1 MPHGSE
7 EDGPRMIV
15 FEDRVEFIR
24 EDGGHEV
31 YREGK
36 QTEAARERYNY
47 IKSELDDGY
56 LEDRINRITNS
67 ELDVS
72 VDVSQEHLDNIDA
85 IVDAITS
92 EKGRAL
98 SGLLCGQL
106 TIKSIAP
113 EQSVRL
119 HKGSNSSA
127 HFSWKEGLSMRTID
141 SNYIAPT
148 LRDHDLLRVNR
159 DGVMM
164 TRSLAE
170 NYPYSRFYKANI
182 RGAQEEWAE
191 ILSAV
196 ESENG
201 PDPEELL
208 DYLLLSFYNRGERA
222 QEAYESVLSL
232 VDEVTERGLTQR
244 DATRIISEHVSRS
257 DHAARI
263 FEVALHSLFQVKED
277 NSGLPL
283 GYELKPL
290 TQMRS
295 ANKKHGNIGDLEV
308 VAQDAEGRRRIREAW
323 DAKYGL
329 RDLAT
334 EIKEVG
340 DKLSNHPETEIVGLI
355 TSEPVTASYDEII
368 EGIESK
374 HGVDF
379 RLTDFESFV
388 RAQFEGSE
396 GHLSPEDW
404 ITAYAESLCQQR
416 RDRAP
421 IDEPTR
427 EWVKSLGEL
436 LQFDR

>member
-1 MPHGSE
+1 MPNGTA
-7 EDGPRMIV
+7 EDGPRMRIY
-15 FEDRVEFIR
+15 EDRVEFIR
-24 EDGGHEV
+24 EDGGQEI
-31 YREGK
+31 YREGT
-36 QTEAARERYNY
+36 QTEQARERYEA
-47 IKSELDDGY
+47 IKTELGEGY
-56 LEDRINRITNS
+56 LKSRIDRVTDPDT
-67 ELDVS
+67 EVS
-72 VDVSQEHLDNIDA
+72 VTAAEKQLKNIDS
-85 IVDAITS
+85 IVDSITS

-113 EQSVRL
+113 NQSVRL
-119 HKGSNSSA
+119 HKGSKSSA
-127 HFSWKEGLSMRTID
+127 HFSWKEGISMRTID

-182 RGAQEEWAE
+182 RGAQEEWAD
-191 ILSAV
+191 ILDAV

-201 PDPEELL
+201 PDPQELL

-232 VDEVTERGLTQR
+232 VAEVTERGVTQR
-244 DATRIISEHVSRS
+244 DATRIITEHVTQST
-257 DHAARI
+257 HAARI

-295 ANKKHGNIGDLEV
+295 ANKKHGNIGDLEI
-308 VAQDAEGRRRIREAW
+308 VAKNSEGRRRIKEAW

-340 DKLSNHPETEIVGLI
+340 DKLSNHPETEVVGLV
-355 TSEPVTASYDEII
+355 TSEPVEASYDELIRR
-368 EGIESK
+368 IESK
-374 HGVDF
+374 HDVDF
-379 RLTDFESFV
+379 QLIDVDSFV
-388 RAQFEGSE
+388 RTQFEEHGD
-396 GHLSPEDW
+396 HLSPEEW
-404 ITAYAESLCQQR
+404 IVAYAESLCQKR

-427 EWVKSLGEL
+427 KWVESLGEL

>member
-1 MPHGSE
+1 MPNGSA
-7 EDGPRMIV
+7 EDGPQMLV

-24 EDGGHEV
+24 EDGGHEI
-31 YREGK
+31 YREGT
-36 QTEAARERYNY
+36 QTKEARERYER
-47 IKSELDDGY
+47 IKSELEEGY
-56 LEDRINRITNS
+56 LKNRISRVVNS
-67 ELDVS
+67 DSDVS
-72 VDVSQEHLDNIDA
+72 VDVSQEQLDNIDA

-98 SGLLCGQL
+98 SGLLCNQL

-119 HKGSNSSA
+119 HKGSRSSA

-148 LRDHDLLRVNR
+148 LRDYDLLRVNR

-182 RGAQEEWAE
+182 RGAQEEWAD

-232 VDEVTERGLTQR
+232 VDEVVERGVTQR
-244 DATRIISEHVSRS
+244 DVTRIITEHVTRS
-257 DHAARI
+257 AHAARI

-295 ANKKHGNIGDLEV
+295 ANKKHGNIGDLEI
-308 VAQDAEGRRRIREAW
+308 VAKENEGRRHIKEAW

-334 EIKEVG
+334 EIREVG
-340 DKLSNHPETEIVGLI
+340 DKLSNHPETEVVGLV
-355 TSEPVTASYDEII
+355 TSEPVEANYDEII
-368 EGIESK
+368 QRIESK
-374 HGVDF
+374 HDVDF
-379 RLTDFESFV
+379 QLIDVDSFV
-388 RAQFEGSE
+388 RVQFEDHGD
-396 GHLSPEDW
+396 HLSPEEW
-404 ITAYAESLCQQR
+404 IVAYAESLCQKR

-427 EWVKSLGEL
+427 QWVESLGEL
-436 LQFDR
+436 LQFDE